1 MTMNVSTLA
10 AERRRTELGAF
21 LRSRREHLSPATV
34 GLPDGFRRRTPGLR
48 REEVAMLAD
57 VGITWYTWLEQGRD
71 VRASEEV
78 LAAIA
83 DALRLDAVERRHLF
97 VLSDRPS
104 PEVRSTNREKLEEP
118 VQRMLAS
125 LSGQPAY
132 VTDRRWDILGWNR
145 AATLVFGDY
154 GQLPVDERNLM
165 FMVFANARH
174 RRLLVDW
181 EELARVCLA
190 MFRND
195 SARYV
200 GDPDFE
206 WLISTLRHRSDE
218 FNAWWPRHEV
228 LNPLSNIKRIRH
240 PRKGLMVFEYT
251 SFALL
256 DGSDRKLTVYT
267 PLDECKTVDKLD
279 ALIASARAGCAGVH
293 RACPG
298 ERRA

>member
-1 MTMNVSTLA
+1 MTMNVRTSA
-10 AERRRTELGAF
+10 ADRRRCELGAF
-21 LRSRREHLSPATV
+21 LRSRREHLSPAAV

-57 VGITWYTWLEQGRD
+57 VGTTWYTWLEQGRD

-78 LAAIA
+78 LIAIA

-104 PEVRSTNREKLEEP
+104 PEVRSTNPEKLEEP

-132 VTDRRWDILGWNR
+132 VTGRRWDILGWNR

-154 GQLPVDERNLM
+154 GQLSADERNLM

-181 EELARVCLA
+181 EEVARASLA

-206 WLISTLRHRSDE
+206 RLISTLRHRSND
-218 FNAWWPRHEV
+218 FNAWWRRHEV

-267 PLDECKTVDKLD
+267 PLDECRTAEKLD
-279 ALIASARAGCAGVH
+279 ALIASV
-293 RACPG
+293 
-298 ERRA
+298 RREP

>member
-1 MTMNVSTLA
+1 MTMNVRTLA
-10 AERRRTELGAF
+10 AERRRGELGAF
-21 LRSRREHLSPATV
+21 LRSRREHLSPAAV

-78 LAAIA
+78 LIAIA

-104 PEVRSTNREKLEEP
+104 PELQSTNPEKLEEP

-132 VTDRRWDILGWNR
+132 VTGRRWDILGWNR

-154 GQLPVDERNLM
+154 GQLSVDERNLM

-181 EELARVCLA
+181 EEVARASLA

-206 WLISTLRHRSDE
+206 RLISTLRHRSDE
-218 FNAWWPRHEV
+218 FSTWWRRHEV

-267 PLDECKTVDKLD
+267 PLDECRTADKLD
-279 ALIASARAGCAGVH
+279 ALIVSAR
-293 RACPG
+293 R
-298 ERRA
+298 EL

>member
-1 MTMNVSTLA
+1 M
-10 AERRRTELGAF
+10 
-21 LRSRREHLSPATV
+21 RSRREHLSPAAV

-57 VGITWYTWLEQGRD
+57 VGTTWYTWLEQGRD
-71 VRASEEV
+71 VRASEDV
-78 LAAIA
+78 LMAIA

-104 PEVRSTNREKLEEP
+104 PEVRSTNPEKLEEP

-132 VTDRRWDILGWNR
+132 VTGRRWDILGWNR

-154 GQLPVDERNLM
+154 GQLSADERNLM
-165 FMVFANARH
+165 FMVFANVRH

-181 EELARVCLA
+181 EEVARASLA

-206 WLISTLRHRSDE
+206 RLISTLRHRSNE
-218 FNAWWPRHEV
+218 FNAWWRRHEV

-267 PLDECKTVDKLD
+267 PLDECRTADKLD
-279 ALIASARAGCAGVH
+279 ALIASV
-293 RACPG
+293 
-298 ERRA
+298 RREP

>member
-1 MTMNVSTLA
+1 MTMNVRTSA
-10 AERRRTELGAF
+10 ADRRRCELGAF
-21 LRSRREHLSPATV
+21 LRSRREHLSPAAV

-57 VGITWYTWLEQGRD
+57 VGTTWYTWLEQGRD
-71 VRASEEV
+71 VRASEDV
-78 LAAIA
+78 LMAIA

-104 PEVRSTNREKLEEP
+104 PEVRSTNPEKLEEP

-132 VTDRRWDILGWNR
+132 VTGRRWDILGWNR

-154 GQLPVDERNLM
+154 GQLSADERNLM
-165 FMVFANARH
+165 FMVFANVRH

-181 EELARVCLA
+181 EEVARASLA

-206 WLISTLRHRSDE
+206 RLISTLRHRSNE
-218 FNAWWPRHEV
+218 FNAWWRRHEV

-267 PLDECKTVDKLD
+267 PLDECRTADKLD
-279 ALIASARAGCAGVH
+279 ALIASV
-293 RACPG
+293 
-298 ERRA
+298 RREP

>member
-1 MTMNVSTLA
+1 MTMNVRTLA
-10 AERRRTELGAF
+10 ADRRRCELGAF
-21 LRSRREHLSPATV
+21 LRSRREHLSPAAV

-57 VGITWYTWLEQGRD
+57 VGTTWYTWLEQGRD

-78 LAAIA
+78 LIAIA

-104 PEVRSTNREKLEEP
+104 PEVRSTTPEKLEEP

-132 VTDRRWDILGWNR
+132 VTGRRWDILGWNR

-154 GQLPVDERNLM
+154 GQLSADERNLM

-181 EELARVCLA
+181 EEVARASLA

-206 WLISTLRHRSDE
+206 RLISTLRHRSNE
-218 FNAWWPRHEV
+218 FNAWWRRHEV

-267 PLDECKTVDKLD
+267 PLDECRTADKLD
-279 ALIASARAGCAGVH
+279 ALIASV
-293 RACPG
+293 
-298 ERRA
+298 RREP

>member
-1 MTMNVSTLA
+1 MTMNDRTPIP
-10 AERRRTELGAF
+10 EGRRAELGAF
-21 LRSRREHLSPATV
+21 LRSRRESLSPATV

-57 VGITWYTWLEQGRD
+57 VGTTWYTWLEQGRD

-83 DALRLDAVERRHLF
+83 NALRLDAVERQHLF

-104 PEVRSTNREKLEEP
+104 PQVGSTNPDKLEEP
-118 VQRMLAS
+118 LQRMLAS

-145 AATLVFGDY
+145 AAALIFGDY
-154 GQLPVDERNLM
+154 ERLAVDERNLM

-174 RRLLVDW
+174 RHLLVDW
-181 EELARVCLA
+181 EETARTSLA
-190 MFRND
+190 MFRHD
-195 SARYV
+195 SARYA

-206 WLISTLRHRSDE
+206 RLISTLRRRSDE
-218 FNAWWPRHEV
+218 FDAWWPRHEV

-251 SFALL
+251 SFALQ

-267 PLDECKTVDKLD
+267 PLNECRTVDKLD
-279 ALIASARAGCAGVH
+279 ALIESAKRLL
-293 RACPG
+293 
-298 ERRA
+298 

>member
-1 MTMNVSTLA
+1 MTMNVRTLA
-10 AERRRTELGAF
+10 ADRRRCELGAF
-21 LRSRREHLSPATV
+21 LRSRREHLSPAAV

-57 VGITWYTWLEQGRD
+57 VGTTWYTWLEQGRD

-78 LAAIA
+78 LIAIA

-104 PEVRSTNREKLEEP
+104 PEVRSTNPEKLEEP

-132 VTDRRWDILGWNR
+132 VTGRRWDILGWNR

-154 GQLPVDERNLM
+154 GQLSADERNLM

-181 EELARVCLA
+181 EEVARASLA

-206 WLISTLRHRSDE
+206 RLISTLRHRSND
-218 FNAWWPRHEV
+218 FNAWWRRHEV

-267 PLDECKTVDKLD
+267 PLDECRTADKLD
-279 ALIASARAGCAGVH
+279 ALIASV
-293 RACPG
+293 
-298 ERRA
+298 RREP